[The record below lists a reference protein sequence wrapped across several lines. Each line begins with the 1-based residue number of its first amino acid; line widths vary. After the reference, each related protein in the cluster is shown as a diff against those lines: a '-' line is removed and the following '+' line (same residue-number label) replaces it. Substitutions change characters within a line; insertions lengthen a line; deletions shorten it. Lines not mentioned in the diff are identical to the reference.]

1 MSRTRRWR
9 VSSSLCWVANHNG
22 PVSFL
27 LVYIVHMRTGGYL
40 RVNLAKWQLVISA
53 MLSTEVPKKCAI
65 ALAQVFPGL
74 NHLETVVVVGIV
86 S

>member
-1 MSRTRRWR
+1 M
-9 VSSSLCWVANHNG
+9 
-22 PVSFL
+22 
-27 LVYIVHMRTGGYL
+27 
-40 RVNLAKWQLVISA
+40 NLAKWQLVISA